1 MAVPARRGSG
11 DLAVSAEYNARAR
24 RLRIE
29 LASGVGL
36 AVPVDRIEGLARAKA
51 SVIRSVRIEGGGYG
65 LYWPALDLD
74 VSVPGLVAGCFG
86 SRAWMSALGRRG
98 GTVSSPAKRRA
109 ARANGRKGGRP
120 RGTGSA

>member
-1 MAVPARRGSG
+1 MAVPAGRGSG

-74 VSVPGLVAGCFG
+74 VSVPGLGPGASG
-86 SRAWMSALGRRG
+86 RARG
-98 GTVSSPAKRRA
+98 
-109 ARANGRKGGRP
+109 
-120 RGTGSA
+120 